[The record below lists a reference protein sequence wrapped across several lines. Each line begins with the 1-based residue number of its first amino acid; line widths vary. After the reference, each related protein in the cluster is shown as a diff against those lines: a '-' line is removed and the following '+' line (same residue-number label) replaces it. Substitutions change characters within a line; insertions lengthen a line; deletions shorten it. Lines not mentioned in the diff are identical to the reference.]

1 MWKKLLITLG
11 LAKAPAPIRTYF
23 AVSSFVG
30 AIPALAYV
38 AYKHRDKLR
47 ALMHRSTAQ
56 PELHPAS

>member
-23 AVSSFVG
+23 AVSSLVG
-30 AIPALAYV
+30 TIPALAYV

-47 ALMHRSTAQ
+47 ALMHRGVSQ
-56 PELHPAS
+56 PELQPAA